1 VRLHINPNP
10 TLREAS
16 IVGRELREQEHEPL
30 EELGLSPA
38 DSCMEG
44 ISGSE
49 YVFTINTDDGKPIAI
64 IGLVEHATEED
75 TGVVWSMATNL
86 VAEYPIAFV
95 KVLRDLIDEY
105 GGLYSRLISLAL
117 SDKPRHQHFQ
127 KLIGMI
133 KTEEEISIPHTSL
146 KYLVYE
152 LITAKGLNKL
162 YYEQS

>member
-1 VRLHINPNP
+1 VRLYINPNP
-10 TLREAS
+10 TIEEAS
-16 IVGRELREQEHEPL
+16 IVGRELREQEAAPL
-30 EELGLSPA
+30 DELGVSPA

-44 ISGSE
+44 IRSSE
-49 YVFTINTDDGKPIAI
+49 YVFTINTDDGNPVAM
-64 IGLVEHATEED
+64 IGLVEHETEED
-75 TGVVWSMATNL
+75 TGIVWSMATNL

-95 KVLRDLIDEY
+95 KVVRDLIEEY

-117 SDKPRHQHFQ
+117 ADKPKHQRFQ

-133 KTEEEISIPHTSL
+133 KTEEVVPIPHTSL
-146 KYLVYE
+146 TYLVYE